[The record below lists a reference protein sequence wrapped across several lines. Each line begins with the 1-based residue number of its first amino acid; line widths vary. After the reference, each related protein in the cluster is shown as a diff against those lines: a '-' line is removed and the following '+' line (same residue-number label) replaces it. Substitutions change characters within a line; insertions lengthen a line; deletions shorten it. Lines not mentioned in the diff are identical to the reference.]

1 MVSVQLMILKGIN
14 VGYRVITDQFIV
26 FIIFSLSQHIG
37 ILRITCIE
45 EGVPNTVGLSKCI
58 SQVTKSCQFQ
68 FLTVTVVI
76 KLVESRTSGFK
87 CAIKSIFCGFIGIAC
102 TQCSQQTQILS
113 IYIPVLSAGYITAK
127 FRKTCTL
134 IHIEG
139 CMKRIFL
146 RNGSRKVR
154 LRHVNVL
161 LINARITEQGILL
174 IHFIEI
180 LENCI
185 EPASRIETDGEK
197 VFSGIFFGTDVDV
210 CS

>member
-1 MVSVQLMILKGIN
+1 MILKCIN
-14 VGYRVITDQFIV
+14 MSYRVVTYQFIV

-45 EGVPNTVGLSKCI
+45 KGVPNTVGFSKCI

-68 FLTVTVVI
+68 LLTVTVVI

-102 TQCSQQTQILS
+102 TQCGQQTQILP
-113 IYIPVLSAGYITAK
+113 IYIPVLSAGYITSK

-146 RNGSRKVR
+146 RNGSRKIC

-161 LINARITEQGILL
+161 LINARITEQGVLL
-174 IHFIEI
+174 IHFIEV

-197 VFSGIFFGTDVDV
+197 VFSGIFFGTDVDM